1 MTVTI
6 GHAVAVDPKAVTER
20 FHAAI
25 DDLDFAAVEDFFAED
40 ATFSSGTVGG
50 LKGRADIMA
59 AFRRY
64 FAEYPDQVAENSLV
78 EPLSPLAARAV
89 WSLSATSAITGAP
102 LNRQGE
108 ETITFNSQGKIVS
121 VDVTDF

>member
-1 MTVTI
+1 MTI
-6 GHAVAVDPKAVTER
+6 AAFDPAAAIAR

-25 DDLDFAAVEDFFAED
+25 GALDFAAIDDFLADD
-40 ATFSSGTVGG
+40 ATYSSGKIGG

-64 FAEYPDQVAENSLV
+64 FAEYPDQVAEDSLIEPV
-78 EPLSPLAARAV
+78 SPLSARAV
-89 WSLSATSAITGAP
+89 WSLRATSATTGDP
-102 LNRQGE
+102 LVRRGE
-108 ETITFNSQGKIVS
+108 ETITFNDRGKIVS